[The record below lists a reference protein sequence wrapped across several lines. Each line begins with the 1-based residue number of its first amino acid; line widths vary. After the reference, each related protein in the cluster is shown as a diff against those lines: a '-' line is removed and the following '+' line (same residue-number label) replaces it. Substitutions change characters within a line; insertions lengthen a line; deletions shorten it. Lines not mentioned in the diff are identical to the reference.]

1 MMNSTKSWL
10 LEQFPNYEEH
20 IHRLW
25 GVDQGFESKSHEY
38 FELQSKINNLDHT
51 AEPDELQR
59 LNCRRNALQSELMFF
74 MGANQR

>member
-1 MMNSTKSWL
+1 MSSTKSWL
-10 LEQFPNYEEH
+10 LEQFPDYEQH

-38 FELQSKINNLDHT
+38 FELQSKLNNLDRT
-51 AEPDELQR
+51 AEPGEFQR
-59 LNCRRNALQSELMFF
+59 LSSRRKALQNELMFF